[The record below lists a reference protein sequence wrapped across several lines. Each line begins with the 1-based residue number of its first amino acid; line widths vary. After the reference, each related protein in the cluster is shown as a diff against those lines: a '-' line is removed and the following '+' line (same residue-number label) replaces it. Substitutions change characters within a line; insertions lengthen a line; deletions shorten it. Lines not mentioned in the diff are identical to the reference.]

1 MKAHDV
7 YRMMLF
13 LLQIRYKLRRHRFK
27 ILGLYELGK
36 DFLHF
41 KVQITSLN

>member
-13 LLQIRYKLRRHRFK
+13 LLLQIRYKLRRHRFK
-27 ILGLYELGK
+27 ILGLYELGA
-36 DFLHF
+36 
-41 KVQITSLN
+41 S